1 MNTTSKIMSALVCA
15 ALFCGTPVAVHAQ
28 DKAPEQDALVVDS
41 GLNTSIQAAL
51 KKAKNGDSAGAL
63 KQLTPLV
70 SKPNGGALAA
80 YNMGLIQA
88 RQGDPVAAAKSYA
101 QALNQN
107 ADFSPALI
115 NLARL
120 YLRQNKVQDAE
131 KIVKRYVGLRPRNLN
146 HRAAELDI
154 LLAKKRY
161 EDVQTSAKALLR
173 KQQSHVPAMLALAD
187 ANYAL
192 GRYELTKT
200 VLSRALEL
208 SPGRADIFNKFGLV
222 EMKLDNKRKAIVN
235 FMEALK
241 HDAFHPESN
250 NNLGVLYHEARDY
263 DNAIARYK
271 AAVEGYPG
279 YKEAYL
285 NLGNSYKGKKDYKEA
300 EKAFLKASSLDPS
313 YPDALFNL
321 GVLYLEA
328 PIAGMEKVQRL
339 NKSIETFEQYRS
351 KSGGRLDKSD
361 PTDKYVAEAQKAIK
375 DEKARQELMRE
386 TPK

>member
-1 MNTTSKIMSALVCA
+1 MNFTSKTLGALLCVSLLCA
-15 ALFCGTPVAVHAQ
+15 APLFAHAQ
-28 DKAPEQDALVVDS
+28 EETPSQDTLVVDP
-41 GLNTSIQAAL
+41 GLNASIQAAL
-51 KKAKNGDSAGAL
+51 KKAKAGDTATAI
-63 KQLTPLV
+63 KQLKPLV
-70 SKPNGGALAA
+70 SRSNGGALAA
-80 YNMGLIQA
+80 YNIGLLQD
-88 RQGDPVAAAKSYA
+88 RQGDGAAAAKSYA
-101 QALNQN
+101 QALSQN

-115 NLARL
+115 NLTRL
-120 YLRQNKVQDAE
+120 YLRQGKTQDAE
-131 KIVKRYVGLRPRNLN
+131 KIVQRYVSLRPRNLN
-146 HRAAELDI
+146 HRAAELDV

-192 GRYELTKT
+192 GRHELTKT

-222 EMKLDNKRKAIVN
+222 EIKLGNKRKAIVN
-235 FMEALK
+235 FQEALK

-271 AAVEGYPG
+271 AAVTGYPS

-285 NLGNSYKGKKDYKEA
+285 NMGNSYKGKKDYKEA
-300 EKAFLKASSLDPS
+300 ERAFLKAISLDPS
-313 YPDALFNL
+313 YPDASFNL
-321 GVLYLEA
+321 AVLYLEA
-328 PIAGMEKVQRL
+328 PIAGMEKIQRL
-339 NKSIETFEQYRS
+339 QKSIETFEQY
-351 KSGGRLDKSD
+351 KNKAGGRLDKSD
-361 PTDKYVAEAQKAIK
+361 PAAKYVAEAQKAIK